1 MPGGSL
7 GDSSRGPGARVPE
20 GAGSWV
26 RRVGNWGAGSRG
38 SWKKWDQKWD
48 RHLKSQLKRSIIL
61 GSISKETAVQDF
73 RGLRSLR

>member
-1 MPGGSL
+1 MPWGSL
-7 GDSSRGPGARVPE
+7 GDSSRGSWARVPE

-38 SWKKWDQKWD
+38 SWKKWDQKRD

-61 GSISKETAVQDF
+61 GSISKETTVQNF
-73 RGLRSLR
+73 